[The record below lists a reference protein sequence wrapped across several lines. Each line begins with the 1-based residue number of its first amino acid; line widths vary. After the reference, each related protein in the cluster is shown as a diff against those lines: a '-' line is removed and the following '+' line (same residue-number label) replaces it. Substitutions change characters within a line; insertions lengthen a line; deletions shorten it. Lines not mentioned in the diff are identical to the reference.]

1 MKHFLLASMLVL
13 IQSALFAQITL
24 TSADMPSAGAVIY
37 TDYLLTDSLDNIN
50 IGSAG
55 ANQNWNFS
63 NAVLAGF
70 PYPLFYITPAEAPQ
84 PNPIAGADLVA
95 TDEVSDSSDYEYFKK
110 TSSLFATLGATTGG
124 DKSTFGQ
131 PLKRFEFPATY
142 LSTFNQSTTVAG
154 SFDGISVTGTAK
166 TAVKVDG
173 YGNVTTDLGTFPCLR
188 VQRINE
194 LSLTVFFFTVLQR
207 DTTLEWWTNSY
218 DAPVFSYI
226 KGYADFAGDEEYYTE
241 ATILT
246 QQTVA
251 VADPKSP
258 NAPILELYPNPAVA
272 GQSNLRFELSKSG
285 KTELTV
291 LDVQGKLVRQEFLG
305 NLTPGE
311 YTQVIDLNGAN
322 NGTYAVVLRQEGRL
336 IGVRKLVKN

>member
-1 MKHFLLASMLVL
+1 MKHFLLAGALVL
-13 IQSALFAQITL
+13 IQSALLAQISL
-24 TSADMPSAGAVIY
+24 TSADMPSPGAVIY
-37 TDYLLTDSLDNIN
+37 TDFLLSDSLDNIN
-50 IGSAG
+50 VGSAG

-70 PYPLFYITPAEAPQ
+70 PDPYFYITPAEAPQ
-84 PNPIAGADLVA
+84 PNPISGADLVA
-95 TDEVSDSSDYEYFKK
+95 TLELSDSSDYEYLKK
-110 TSSLFATLGATTGG
+110 TTSLFATIGSTTGT
-124 DKSTFGQ
+124 DKLTFGQ
-131 PLKRFEFPATY
+131 PLKRFELPATY
-142 LSTFNQSTTVAG
+142 LSTFSQSTTITG
-154 SFDGISVTGTAK
+154 SFDGLSVNGTAK
-166 TAVKVDG
+166 TAMKVDG

-188 VQRINE
+188 VERINE
-194 LSLTVFFFTVLQR
+194 TSLTIFFFNFLQR
-207 DTTLEWWTNSY
+207 DTTLEWWTKNY
-218 DAPVFSYI
+218 DAPVFTYI
-226 KGYADFAGDEEYYTE
+226 KGYADFAGDESYYTE

-285 KTELTV
+285 KTEITV

-311 YTQVIDLNGAN
+311 YTQTIDLNGVN
-322 NGTYAVVLRQEGRL
+322 NGTYAVILRQEGRL